1 MIQKFLVEIEDR
13 RNTRWLV
20 DSEELRR
27 RLAIFACLIADAVT
41 EGPRPGILVI
51 QEEAPEKQDHPLE
64 RDEINGCASAYSC
77 RTGESVTRGDRRRRE
92 LECSKPVAAACPPA
106 RMDGAVRA
114 RNS

>member
-51 QEEAPEKQDHPLE
+51 QEETPEKQDHRLE
-64 RDEINGCASAYSC
+64 PDEINGCARAYSW
-77 RTGESVTRGDRRRRE
+77 RAGESVTRGDRRRRE
-92 LECSKPVAAACPPA
+92 LECSKPVAAARPPA
-106 RMDGAVRA
+106 GMDGPKV
-114 RNS
+114 